1 MRTRF
6 IRSKFLTGS
15 PIQLKYLYLLMASM
29 VIPLLFVGGCL
40 YYLIFNI
47 MAEQLGIPE
56 SIAYNLFPVIKKIN
70 MILALGLP
78 PIFLILILWGII
90 ISHRFAGPLERLEK
104 EIDKLSKSDDYS
116 MRIKVRKYDDIKPI
130 EKAINKLLDKVEGK
144 GK

>member
-130 EKAINKLLDKVEGK
+130 EEAINKLLNKIEGK